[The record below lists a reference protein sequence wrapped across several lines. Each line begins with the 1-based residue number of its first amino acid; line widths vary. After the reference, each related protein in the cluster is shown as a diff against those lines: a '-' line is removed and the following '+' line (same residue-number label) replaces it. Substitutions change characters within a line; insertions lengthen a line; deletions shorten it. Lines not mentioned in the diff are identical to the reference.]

1 MSADE
6 TTMMTSVSFF
16 VTSPSAVVRGT
27 KRGSDAAFGIGLL
40 DGGDDDVG
48 MAASKRRKSARL
60 SAVSMKLASAS
71 VEGDASTRGEEPAGT
86 REPNRDDAEKTE
98 KDKVEEEEEEK
109 KKKTSLKTLPK
120 PRGLAT
126 RLVNVPAP
134 KVIPAPKV
142 LPEVVASESSA
153 QRTRTK
159 TIPAPKKVIPAPRA
173 M

>member
-6 TTMMTSVSFF
+6 TTMTTSVSFF

-40 DGGDDDVG
+40 DGGDDNGG

-60 SAVSMKLASAS
+60 SAVSMKLASAN

-109 KKKTSLKTLPK
+109 KKTSLKTLPK

-142 LPEVVASESSA
+142 LPKVVASESSA
-153 QRTRTK
+153 QRTKTK

>member
-1 MSADE
+1 M
-6 TTMMTSVSFF
+6 TTSVSFF

-40 DGGDDDVG
+40 DGGDDNGG
-48 MAASKRRKSARL
+48 MATASKRRKSARL
-60 SAVSMKLASAS
+60 SAVSMKLASTT

-86 REPNRDDAEKTE
+86 REPNRDVAEKPE
-98 KDKVEEEEEEK
+98 EDKEEEEEE
-109 KKKTSLKTLPK
+109 KKTSLKTLPK

-142 LPEVVASESSA
+142 LPKVVASESSA
-153 QRTRTK
+153 QRTKTK

>member
-40 DGGDDDVG
+40 EGGDDDDNPT
-48 MAASKRRKSARL
+48 KRRKSARL
-60 SAVSMKLASAS
+60 SAVSMKLASTT

-86 REPNRDDAEKTE
+86 REPNRDVAEKPE
-98 KDKVEEEEEEK
+98 EDKEEEEEE
-109 KKKTSLKTLPK
+109 KKTSLKTLPK

-142 LPEVVASESSA
+142 LPKVVASESSA
-153 QRTRTK
+153 QKTKTK

-173 M
+173 W

>member
-1 MSADE
+1 M
-6 TTMMTSVSFF
+6 TTSVSFF

-40 DGGDDDVG
+40 DGGDDNGG

-60 SAVSMKLASAS
+60 SAVSMKLASAN

-109 KKKTSLKTLPK
+109 KKTSLKTLPK

-126 RLVNVPAP
+126 RLVNVPGP

-142 LPEVVASESSA
+142 LPKVVASESSA
-153 QRTRTK
+153 QRTKTK

>member
-1 MSADE
+1 MSANE
-6 TTMMTSVSFF
+6 TTTMTTSVSFF

-27 KRGSDAAFGIGLL
+27 KRGSDAAFGVGLL
-40 DGGDDDVG
+40 DGDDDNGG
-48 MAASKRRKSARL
+48 MVTASKRRKSARL
-60 SAVSMKLASAS
+60 SAVSMKLASTT

-86 REPNRDDAEKTE
+86 REPNRDVAEKPE
-98 KDKVEEEEEEK
+98 EDKEEEEE
-109 KKKTSLKTLPK
+109 KKTSLKTLPK

-142 LPEVVASESSA
+142 LPKVVTSESSA
-153 QRTRTK
+153 QRTKTK

>member
-1 MSADE
+1 MSAPNE
-6 TTMMTSVSFF
+6 TTVTSSVSFF

-40 DGGDDDVG
+40 DDGGV
-48 MAASKRRKSARL
+48 ATASKRRKSARL
-60 SAVSMKLASAS
+60 SAVSMKLANAS
-71 VEGDASTRGEEPAGT
+71 VEGDASPRGEEPAGT
-86 REPNRDDAEKTE
+86 REANRDAVKLERTE
-98 KDKVEEEEEEK
+98 EAGEEEEK
-109 KKKTSLKTLPK
+109 MTSLKTLPK

-126 RLVNVPAP
+126 REVNVPAP

-142 LPEVVASESSA
+142 LPKVVASESSA
-153 QRTRTK
+153 PMTKTK

>member
-1 MSADE
+1 MSVNE
-6 TTMMTSVSFF
+6 TTMTTSVSFF

-40 DGGDDDVG
+40 EGGDDDDNPT
-48 MAASKRRKSARL
+48 KRRKSARL
-60 SAVSMKLASAS
+60 SAVSMKLASTT

-86 REPNRDDAEKTE
+86 REPNRDDAEKPE
-98 KDKVEEEEEEK
+98 GDKEEEEE
-109 KKKTSLKTLPK
+109 KKTSLKTLPK

-142 LPEVVASESSA
+142 LPKVVASESSA
-153 QRTRTK
+153 QKTKTK

-173 M
+173 L

>member
-1 MSADE
+1 M
-6 TTMMTSVSFF
+6 
-16 VTSPSAVVRGT
+16 
-27 KRGSDAAFGIGLL
+27 L
-40 DGGDDDVG
+40 DGGDDNGG

-60 SAVSMKLASAS
+60 SAVSMKLASAN

-109 KKKTSLKTLPK
+109 KKTSLKTLPK

-126 RLVNVPAP
+126 RLVNVPGP

-142 LPEVVASESSA
+142 LPKVVASESSA
-153 QRTRTK
+153 QRTKTK

>member
-1 MSADE
+1 MSVNE
-6 TTMMTSVSFF
+6 TTMTTSVSFF

-40 DGGDDDVG
+40 EGGDDDDNPT
-48 MAASKRRKSARL
+48 KRRKSARL
-60 SAVSMKLASAS
+60 SAVSMKLASTT

-86 REPNRDDAEKTE
+86 REPNRDVAEKPE
-98 KDKVEEEEEEK
+98 EDKEEEEEE
-109 KKKTSLKTLPK
+109 KKTSLKTLPK

-142 LPEVVASESSA
+142 LPKVVASESSA
-153 QRTRTK
+153 QRTKTK

>member
-1 MSADE
+1 MSVNE
-6 TTMMTSVSFF
+6 TTMTTSVSFF

-40 DGGDDDVG
+40 EGGDDDDNPT
-48 MAASKRRKSARL
+48 KRRKSARL
-60 SAVSMKLASAS
+60 SAVSMKLASTT

-86 REPNRDDAEKTE
+86 REPNRDVAEKPE
-98 KDKVEEEEEEK
+98 EDKEEEEEE
-109 KKKTSLKTLPK
+109 KKTSLKTLPK

-142 LPEVVASESSA
+142 LPKVVASESSA
-153 QRTRTK
+153 QKTKTK

-173 M
+173 L

>member
-1 MSADE
+1 M
-6 TTMMTSVSFF
+6 TTSVSFF

-27 KRGSDAAFGIGLL
+27 KRGSDAAFGVGLL
-40 DGGDDDVG
+40 DGDDDNGG
-48 MAASKRRKSARL
+48 MATASKRRKSARL
-60 SAVSMKLASAS
+60 SAVSMKLASTT
-71 VEGDASTRGEEPAGT
+71 VEGDARRTRGEEPAGT
-86 REPNRDDAEKTE
+86 REPNRDDAEKPE
-98 KDKVEEEEEEK
+98 EDKEEEEE
-109 KKKTSLKTLPK
+109 KKTSLKTLPK

-142 LPEVVASESSA
+142 LPKVVASESSA
-153 QRTRTK
+153 QRTKTK

>member
-1 MSADE
+1 MSANE
-6 TTMMTSVSFF
+6 TTTTMTTSVSFF

-40 DGGDDDVG
+40 DGGDDNGG

-60 SAVSMKLASAS
+60 SAVSMKLASTS
-71 VEGDASTRGEEPAGT
+71 VEGDASTRGEEPAGS

-98 KDKVEEEEEEK
+98 NDKEEGGEE

-142 LPEVVASESSA
+142 LPKVVASESPA
-153 QRTRTK
+153 QKLRTK

>member
-6 TTMMTSVSFF
+6 TTMTTSVSFF

-40 DGGDDDVG
+40 DGGDDNGG

-60 SAVSMKLASAS
+60 SAVSMKLASAN

-109 KKKTSLKTLPK
+109 KKTSLKTLPK

-126 RLVNVPAP
+126 RLVNVPGP

-142 LPEVVASESSA
+142 LPKVVASESSA
-153 QRTRTK
+153 QRTKTK